1 MERVKR
7 KYDKRPVK
15 ERFFDSY
22 AIAPNGCWE
31 WTGNTDKKGYGRLY
45 LNQKTNNMLAHR
57 WSYLYH
63 RGDIGNLHV
72 CHACDNP
79 LCVNPDHLFLGTQAD
94 NMQDMARK
102 GRAGNTKKTHCPQGH
117 EYTPENTYNFMRKNG
132 NNMRICRACHRMH
145 AASYK
150 RRKQEAA

>member
-1 MERVKR
+1 MKR

-31 WTGNTDKKGYGRLY
+31 WTGVTDKNGYGRLY
-45 LNQKTNNMLAHR
+45 VNPKTYNMFAHR

-63 RGDIGNLHV
+63 RGDIGDLHV

-79 LCVNPDHLFLGTQAD
+79 PCVNPAHLFLGTDAD
-94 NMQDMARK
+94 NMQDKARK
-102 GRAGNTKKTHCPQGH
+102 GRHHNTKKTHCPHGH
-117 EYTPENTYNFMRKNG
+117 EYTPENTYYKKQKNG
-132 NNMRICRACHRMH
+132 RPRRSCKTCARRQ
-145 AASYK
+145 
-150 RRKQEAA
+150 RRKQETV